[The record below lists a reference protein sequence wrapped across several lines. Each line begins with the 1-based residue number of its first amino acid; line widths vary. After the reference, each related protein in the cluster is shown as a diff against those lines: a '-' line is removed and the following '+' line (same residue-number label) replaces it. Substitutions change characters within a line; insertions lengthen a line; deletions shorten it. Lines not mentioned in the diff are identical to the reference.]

1 MFVPMSLLHLP
12 SARARRG
19 PTFVLGA
26 LAAAACTAFVAACSR
41 GPRAEEAPTPGG
53 ARRNLLL
60 DPDTAVEHRAAPDT
74 FDVRFSTTRGPFV
87 VRVTRGWA
95 PRGSDRLFYLVTNG
109 FYDGARFFRV
119 LPRFAAQWG
128 APGDPR
134 VNKVWETRTIRDDPV
149 RRTNLRGFVSF
160 ATAGPNTRTT
170 QLFVNLANNQRL
182 DKLGFAPLGRVVLGM
197 ETVDSLYGGYGEGAP
212 AGRGPDQD
220 RIAAE
225 GNAYLA
231 AQFPKLDAI
240 DSARVIRAVSLPP
253 GAEKAAEQK
262 PPERPAPAP
271 KPAAKPRRTT
281 STATAG

>member
-1 MFVPMSLLHLP
+1 MMSPTHQS
-12 SARARRG
+12 SARGRRG
-19 PTFVLGA
+19 SPFVLGA
-26 LAAAACTAFVAACSR
+26 LAVTCVAAGCSHN
-41 GPRAEEAPTPGG
+41 PRVDEASPVA

-60 DPDTAVEHRAAPDT
+60 DPDTTLERRAAPDT

-87 VRVTRGWA
+87 VRVVRGWA
-95 PRGSDRLFYLVTNG
+95 PRGADRLFYLVTND

-119 LPRFAAQWG
+119 LPRFAVQWG

-149 RRTNLRGFVSF
+149 RRTNMRGFVAF

-170 QLFVNLANNQRL
+170 QLFVNLASNQRL

-197 ETVDSLYGGYGEGAP
+197 ESVDSLYGGYGEGAP

-262 PPERPAPAP
+262 PADRAPASATP
-271 KPAAKPRRTT
+271 KPSPKARRTT
-281 STATAG
+281 AAAG